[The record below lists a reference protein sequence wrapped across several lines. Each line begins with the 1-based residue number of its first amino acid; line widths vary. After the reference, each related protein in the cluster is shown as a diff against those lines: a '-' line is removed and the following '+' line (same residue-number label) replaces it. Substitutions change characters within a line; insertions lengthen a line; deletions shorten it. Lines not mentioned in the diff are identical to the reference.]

1 MLHQLLIL
9 LGAETALAL
18 AMLVNMGDLEALQ
31 GEAMAK
37 KLRAQHVVE
46 VGYRRGVL
54 GHHTAVEGVET
65 PHTVIL
71 AAHIGSHEVHIGSEV
86 LEEGTRHRAT
96 YDRDAQLWILRSQRG
111 NDGNRHCYVAQ
122 GGEADYDDMV
132 GLHALF

>member
-1 MLHQLLIL
+1 MLHQLLVL

-31 GEAMAK
+31 GKAVAK

-65 PHTVIL
+65 PYTVIL

-111 NDGNRHCYVAQ
+111 NDGDRHCYVA
-122 GGEADYDDMV
+122 
-132 GLHALF
+132 